1 MPTLITAAGG
11 NATVIE
17 RLAAPATPAELA
29 ARGRRLLEAYAA
41 QGAEQA
47 GFLLPP
53 AGDPLV
59 PWLTQPTGTAAPI
72 RPMAHLAPPAKAA
85 APIRSQAQLAAP
97 AGPGV
102 PQLAQPA
109 KAAAP
114 IRSQAHF
121 AMAGGEFCGNA
132 ARAAALLLAPEG
144 GTVALSGF
152 SGLLAPTVTA
162 LGGPD
167 YEVSATFPGLT
178 APVRALGL
186 RPEGPAALVDL
197 GGIVHIVLIAPFPRA
212 AKVYRAQHRRLC
224 RDLALTDRAAVIW
237 CERAGE
243 NLTLHPLVWVRAL
256 DSFFYESA
264 CGSGTIAAAAVLG
277 SGAYRQPSGQAI
289 VAELGAEAIT
299 LSSVMQ
305 RFDL

>member
-53 AGDPLV
+53 AADPLV
-59 PWLTQPTGTAAPI
+59 PK
-72 RPMAHLAPPAKAA
+72 LA
-85 APIRSQAQLAAP
+85 QP

-102 PQLAQPA
+102 PQLAQLA

-144 GTVALSGF
+144 GTVAFSLSGF
-152 SGLLAPTVTA
+152 SGLVAATVMA

-224 RDLALTDRAAVIW
+224 RDLALTDRAAVGVIW
-237 CERAGE
+237 CERAGK

>member
-59 PWLTQPTGTAAPI
+59 PRWAQPAGP
-72 RPMAHLAPPAKAA
+72 A

-144 GTVALSGF
+144 GTVAFSLSGF
-152 SGLLAPTVTA
+152 SGLVAATVTA
-162 LGGPD
+162 LGGRD

-224 RDLALTDRAAVIW
+224 RDLALTDRAAVGVIW

>member
-59 PWLTQPTGTAAPI
+59 PRW
-72 RPMAHLAPPAKAA
+72 
-85 APIRSQAQLAAP
+85 AAP
-97 AGPGV
+97 AGTGV

-144 GTVALSGF
+144 GTVAFSLSGF
-152 SGLLAPTVTA
+152 SGLVAATVTA

-224 RDLALTDRAAVIW
+224 RDLALTDRAAVGVIW

-277 SGAYRQPSGQAI
+277 PGAYRQPSGQAI

>member
-59 PWLTQPTGTAAPI
+59 PK
-72 RPMAHLAPPAKAA
+72 LA
-85 APIRSQAQLAAP
+85 QP
-97 AGPGV
+97 AGTGV

-144 GTVALSGF
+144 GTVAFSLSGF
-152 SGLLAPTVTA
+152 SGLVAATVTA

-224 RDLALTDRAAVIW
+224 RDLALTGRAAVGVIW

>member
-1 MPTLITAAGG
+1 
-11 NATVIE
+11 
-17 RLAAPATPAELA
+17 
-29 ARGRRLLEAYAA
+29 
-41 QGAEQA
+41 
-47 GFLLPP
+47 
-53 AGDPLV
+53 
-59 PWLTQPTGTAAPI
+59 
-72 RPMAHLAPPAKAA
+72 
-85 APIRSQAQLAAP
+85 
-97 AGPGV
+97 
-102 PQLAQPA
+102 
-109 KAAAP
+109 
-114 IRSQAHF
+114 
-121 AMAGGEFCGNA
+121 MAGGEFCGNA

-144 GTVALSGF
+144 GTVAFSLSGF
-152 SGLLAPTVTA
+152 SGLVAATVTA
-162 LGGPD
+162 LGPRD

-224 RDLALTDRAAVIW
+224 RDLALTDRAAVGVIW

>member
-53 AGDPLV
+53 SGDPL
-59 PWLTQPTGTAAPI
+59 
-72 RPMAHLAPPAKAA
+72 
-85 APIRSQAQLAAP
+85 
-97 AGPGV
+97 V

-132 ARAAALLLAPEG
+132 ARAAALLLAPGG
-144 GTVALSGF
+144 GTVAFSLSGF
-152 SGLLAPTVTA
+152 TGLVAATVTA
-162 LGGPD
+162 LGGRD

-212 AKVYRAQHRRLC
+212 AKVYRAQHCRLC
-224 RDLALTDRAAVIW
+224 RDLALTDRAAVGVIW

>member
-59 PWLTQPTGTAAPI
+59 PRW
-72 RPMAHLAPPAKAA
+72 
-85 APIRSQAQLAAP
+85 AAP
-97 AGPGV
+97 ADPGV

-144 GTVALSGF
+144 GTVAFSLSGF
-152 SGLLAPTVTA
+152 SGLVAATVTA

-197 GGIVHIVLIAPFPRA
+197 GGIVHIVLIAPFPRD

-224 RDLALTDRAAVIW
+224 QDLALTDRAAVGVIW

-277 SGAYRQPSGQAI
+277 SGAYHQPSGQAI
-289 VAELGAEAIT
+289 VAELGADAIT